1 MTQWVE
7 RLLGPALL
15 DQAPRDHQQSE
26 AGFRR
31 RRVVVAATLA
41 VGAVLLGFSLATE
54 PGDPA
59 FYPLTL
65 AVAAVWVIGGILS
78 GPLHLGRQEV
88 RGRLRRPFIT
98 PIVVGLSS
106 VAVFAAGAAIVRTV
120 GPLQNVVA
128 DVLAHARRGNIALVY
143 VVTLANGVAEEVFF
157 RGALYAAVGRRHAIP
172 VSVAI
177 YAVVTVAT
185 GNPMLVLAALLM
197 GTVWTLQRRASGGI
211 AAPMLTHL
219 VWSAGMLL
227 ALPPIIGA

>member
-15 DQAPRDHQQSE
+15 DEAPRDHRQSD

-31 RRVVVAATLA
+31 RRIVAAATLA

-65 AVAAVWVIGGILS
+65 SVALVWVIGGVLS

-88 RGRLRRPFIT
+88 RGRLRRPFVT
-98 PIVVGLSS
+98 PIVVGLVS
-106 VAVFAAGAAIVRTV
+106 VAVFAAGAAIVREI
-120 GPLQNVVA
+120 GPVRDVVA
-128 DVLAHARRGNIALVY
+128 DVLDHARRGNLALVF
-143 VVTLANGVAEEVFF
+143 VVTLANGVAEEIFF
-157 RGALYAAVGRRHAIP
+157 RGALYAAVGRRHAIA

-177 YAVVTVAT
+177 YVVVTVAT
-185 GNPMLVLAALLM
+185 ANPMLVLAALLM

-211 AAPMLTHL
+211 AAPMLTHV
-219 VWSAGMLL
+219 VWSVGMLL
-227 ALPPIIGA
+227 ALPPIIGR